1 MCAVR
6 KRILELSQDSLTCL
20 VSSFRYY
27 TFFTP
32 FNRGNRI
39 LNKSSEEEIESKTPL
54 IPLTS
59 LPMKR
64 QT

>member
-27 TFFTP
+27 TFFMA

-64 QT
+64 QA